1 MDRVLCFMLIFF
13 GGGLGCLVRLFLD
26 GSHPSPWSP
35 ANIASCMLM
44 GASYACICYRFYV
57 NNKYILS
64 FFNVGFLGGLST
76 FTPLALYGFLQQ
88 EENLFVAMGYLLG
101 MLLFFVVVAIIGYI
115 IAVLVLQYGLKRQ
128 RSMSRLASGRYLY
141 LFKSLLP
148 QWQQIQTLNRELA
161 DTGADLKDDEALGPV
176 NVGKR
181 DQLKSLLVN
190 HYLQL
195 TTLEVLFNQAIRKEN
210 CINVDLDAFTVSAR
224 DSGEFIE
231 PNQASYKE
239 QLDFLERLAPRLN
252 IKSLSAAVAASTP
265 ELQEVYQKQ
274 HRDSAASSK
283 ASTKGKKGKGKR

>member
-13 GGGLGCLVRLFLD
+13 RGALGCLVRLFLD
-26 GSHPSPWSP
+26 GSRPSPWSP

-274 HRDSAASSK
+274 YRDSAASSK